1 MCCNAADICTMLGDD
16 GPGRE
21 LCKHSPEYCCKAC
34 MDSYGQKHEWKKNQ
48 LLSLLEGSCRNRLF
62 SSYSDSYSYSFR
74 QKFHSIYTFQ
84 LSINVFTANTCVLVI
99 WKGRSISNVYLLIN
113 VYDDKCLLNSQEMGT
128 QRTTPLLD
136 FAHEK
141 VYFNLHSIAA
151 ISLIRQPEK

>member
-1 MCCNAADICTMLGDD
+1 MMDLAESCASIAPNTAAKPVWIHTVKSTSGKRINCC
-16 GPGRE
+16 
-21 LCKHSPEYCCKAC
+21 
-34 MDSYGQKHEWKKNQ
+34 
-48 LLSLLEGSCRNRLF
+48 LSWRGSCRNRLF

-84 LSINVFTANTCVLVI
+84 LSINVFTGNTCVLVI
-99 WKGRSISNVYLLIN
+99 WKGRSISDVYLLIN
-113 VYDDKCLLNSQEMGT
+113 VYDGKCLLNSQEMGT
-128 QRTTPLLD
+128 QWTTPLLD